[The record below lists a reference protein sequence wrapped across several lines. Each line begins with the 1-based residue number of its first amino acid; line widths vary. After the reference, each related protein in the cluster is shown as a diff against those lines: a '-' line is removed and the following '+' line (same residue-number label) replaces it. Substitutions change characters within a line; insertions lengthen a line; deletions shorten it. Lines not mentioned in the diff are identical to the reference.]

1 MNKIDI
7 IKRLF
12 FNYTKKHINK
22 IILSV
27 FFALLVAGST
37 SAIAYL
43 LDPAIKKIFIE
54 KDQALIIIIPI
65 FIIVA
70 FAVKGFSLYVAKV
83 LMIGVS
89 EEVRKDL
96 QCDMLNNLV
105 EADTK
110 LIDGKHTGKFISN
123 ITNDVSHITNLIS
136 TAVLNI
142 FKDSLTLIGLLI
154 VMFFQNWKLSLVALI
169 MIPLATFA
177 ARTLGKRIGK
187 VATEQMLRAG
197 ILNTY
202 LIELFK
208 NHKLIKIFQQEKYEK
223 IRAEKFINDVKEKT
237 IKIATVYVRSSPIM
251 ETLTGIMIAV
261 LIFYSGKLVLKNEI
275 DINNFFSFLAAMM
288 LAYQPV
294 RSLATLNI
302 TISQGLSAAKRILP
316 VIDEKSELVQ
326 NKDDSEIKVDTGN
339 IEFKNV
345 SFKYEKKNE
354 IDINNFFSFLA
365 AMMLAYQPVRSLAT
379 LNITISQGLSAATRI
394 LPIIDEKSELQENKN
409 STEIKVNAGD
419 VEFKNVSFKYEKER
433 KNNTLNSVN
442 IKMLGGKMTSIVG
455 HSGAG
460 KSTIL
465 NLIPRF
471 YDAISGDIE
480 IDNQSIYNCTI
491 SSLRKNI
498 SLVSQDTTLFDD
510 TIRNNIAYANLG
522 ASQKEIE
529 EAAKYSYASEFI
541 EKLPNKY
548 ETIIG
553 ENGTRLSGGEKQ
565 RLSIARAMLKKSQI
579 ILLDEATSSLDAE
592 TENKIQDAINF
603 LTKDRTTIVIAHRLS
618 TILNSDKIYV
628 IDAGTVVGEGT
639 HDQLLA
645 NSKVYKN
652 FYEKQIKKV

>member
-1 MNKIDI
+1 MNKTKI

-12 FNYTKKHINK
+12 FNYTKKHIIK
-22 IILSV
+22 LLISL

-43 LDPAIKKIFIE
+43 LDPAIEKIFIE
-54 KDQALIIIIPI
+54 KDQKLILIIPI
-65 FIIVA
+65 FIIIS

-83 LMIGVS
+83 IMIDVS

-96 QCDMLNNLV
+96 QCDMLNNLIA
-105 EADTK
+105 ADTR
-110 LIDGKHTGKFISN
+110 LVDGKHTGKFISN

-136 TAVLNI
+136 TAILNI
-142 FKDSLTLIGLLI
+142 FKDSLTLVGLLL
-154 VMFFQNWKLSLVALI
+154 VMFFQNWKLSLIAII
-169 MIPLATFA
+169 MIPLASVA

-187 VATEQMLRAG
+187 VATEQMLKAG
-197 ILNTY
+197 ILNMY

-208 NHKLIKIFQQEKYEK
+208 NHKLIKIFQQEKYENE
-223 IRAEKFINDVKEKT
+223 RAEKFINDLKEKSK
-237 IKIATVYVRSSPIM
+237 KIATVYVRSSPIM
-251 ETLTGIMIAV
+251 ETLTGIMIAI

-302 TISQGLSAAKRILP
+302 TINQGLSAASRILP
-316 VIDEKSELVQ
+316 VIDEKSELLEKESDVQ
-326 NKDDSEIKVDTGN
+326 IKVDTGN

-345 SFKYEKKNE
+345 SFKY
-354 IDINNFFSFLA
+354 
-365 AMMLAYQPVRSLAT
+365 
-379 LNITISQGLSAATRI
+379 
-394 LPIIDEKSELQENKN
+394 DE
-409 STEIKVNAGD
+409 
-419 VEFKNVSFKYEKER
+419 ER

-471 YDAISGDIE
+471 YDAISGDIQ

-510 TIRNNIAYANLG
+510 TIRNNIAYANLD

-529 EAAKYSYASEFI
+529 EAAKYSFASEFI

-628 IDAGTVVGEGT
+628 IDAGEVVDEGT
-639 HDQLLA
+639 HEQLLA
-645 NSKVYKN
+645 DSKV
-652 FYEKQIKKV
+652 KVLFR